1 MKGYILW
8 YNLST
13 KFVSCLS
20 DFDQAEHMMTLAMA
34 SQSQHVIGYPTPWIN
49 TSDITNEWL
58 LAQDLGLVT

>member
-1 MKGYILW
+1 MSY
-8 YNLST
+8 
-13 KFVSCLS
+13 
-20 DFDQAEHMMTLAMA
+20 FDQAKHMMTLAMA